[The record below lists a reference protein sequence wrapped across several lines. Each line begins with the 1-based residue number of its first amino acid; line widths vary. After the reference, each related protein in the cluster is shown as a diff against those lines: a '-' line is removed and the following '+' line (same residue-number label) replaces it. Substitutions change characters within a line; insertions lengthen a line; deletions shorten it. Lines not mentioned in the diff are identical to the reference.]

1 VNMGS
6 LARGALLKV
15 GRLGRKGTNFSQ
27 LGRKGTKLILGKNVS
42 GSIAS
47 CLPLNLFSTHAPLD
61 DKLLQELTSANGSE
75 AKIPLTKDSA
85 SNLVRN
91 LTAEDRH
98 IILKELQQVTGDEAI
113 MEYSGSLASLRWRSR
128 VGRPASVVEAD
139 PTGRFCVIPTT
150 WLKQRLATSIPKPTY
165 GELFHTMWFNS
176 IPFIGFGFLDNVI
189 MITAGDFLE
198 AWMGVALGIG
208 TMTAAALGNAVSDVA
223 GIGSAYYV
231 EMFAM
236 RLGAAPPSLT
246 PEQLELKSAH
256 WAANIGR
263 AWGVALGCIL
273 GMWPLLILSSAHDGK
288 KKDGKAQEDNA
299 ANEDPTA
306 TAETTVVPSVS
317 ASASEQADSR
327 VPKTLVQM
335 VATTRAPTASSSSS
349 DAAAAATETSTGQPN
364 SQ

>member
-1 VNMGS
+1 
-6 LARGALLKV
+6 
-15 GRLGRKGTNFSQ
+15 
-27 LGRKGTKLILGKNVS
+27 
-42 GSIAS
+42 
-47 CLPLNLFSTHAPLD
+47 
-61 DKLLQELTSANGSE
+61 
-75 AKIPLTKDSA
+75 
-85 SNLVRN
+85 
-91 LTAEDRH
+91 
-98 IILKELQQVTGDEAI
+98 
-113 MEYSGSLASLRWRSR
+113 
-128 VGRPASVVEAD
+128 
-139 PTGRFCVIPTT
+139 
-150 WLKQRLATSIPKPTY
+150 
-165 GELFHTMWFNS
+165 MWFNS